1 VFVLAATNHLD
12 KIDGA
17 VLDRLSEKIEVPFPT
32 EAQRERLLTVFLSK
46 YRNVDFDVPALAAE
60 LATRTGDVGGRD
72 LRQLVIRASQE
83 AAQRA
88 EEAGTPDRIVITRA
102 DLEKQFAPKGE
113 KVTEEQIQK
122 VWSEIVLKPEVKDS
136 LLDMIR
142 MFNRGDKA
150 AAKGLLLYG
159 PPGTGKTEIARK
171 IAKST
176 GCKFLEVKPS
186 DLKAG
191 YVGQSGKQV
200 KSVWDKARS
209 FGRCV
214 MFVDECDAVFGRRGG
229 VDTDAFADDVVT
241 SFLPEWDGA
250 GSTGQI
256 WVVGATNRR
265 DRFDDAII
273 SRFGTPIEIGL
284 PDAAQRVEILR
295 LEMKK
300 LERDVNVPDF
310 VGPATTGFAGRKLAE
325 LAKTVCILG
334 EKRGGVSDD
343 VWREVIGT
351 SAKATSSA
359 VDESAS
365 WDSLILQEA
374 TLKRLK
380 SICQMLRN
388 AETLRAQHID
398 VPRAALLFGPPGTG
412 KTQVARTLAN
422 ESGLAFIAASPSDLK
437 AGYVGQSGQKVRE
450 LFERARGV
458 APCILFID
466 EIESTAS
473 SRDGGKSDQFTGEIV
488 NELLTQMDGVKKKTG
503 DVFVLA
509 ATNHPGMIDAAVL
522 SRFEERI
529 EIPNPGLDERRLMIK
544 TFIGK
549 RRVDFDVEH
558 TAHELAALSE
568 GMSGRDLSSL
578 VRRAS
583 QQAAQRAMDEGTAD
597 QVVITRADL
606 LGPMA
611 VSGR

>member
-1 VFVLAATNHLD
+1 
-12 KIDGA
+12 
-17 VLDRLSEKIEVPFPT
+17 VP
-32 EAQRERLLTVFLSK
+32 V
-46 YRNVDFDVPALAAE
+46 LAAE
-60 LATRTGDVGGRD
+60 LAKRTGDVGGRD
-72 LRQLVIRASQE
+72 LRQLVIRAAQE

-88 EEAGTPDRIVITRA
+88 EEAGTPDRIVLTRA
-102 DLEKQFAPKGE
+102 DLLKQFAPKGE
-113 KVTEEQIQK
+113 QVTEEQIQE

-200 KSVWDKARS
+200 KAVWDKARS

-214 MFVDECDAVFGRRGG
+214 MFVDESDAVFGRRGG

-273 SRFGTPIEIGL
+273 SRFGTPLEIGL

-300 LERDVNVPDF
+300 LERDVAVPDF
-310 VGPATTGFAGRKLAE
+310 VGPATSGFAGRKLAE
-325 LAKTVCILG
+325 LAKTVCVLG
-334 EKRGGVSDD
+334 EKRGGVTED
-343 VWREVIGT
+343 VWRQVIGT

-359 VDESAS
+359 VDETAG
-365 WDSLILQEA
+365 WDSLILQEP
-374 TLKRLK
+374 TIKRLK
-380 SICQMLRN
+380 SICQMLKN
-388 AETLRAQHID
+388 AEMLRAQKID
-398 VPRAALLFGPPGTG
+398 VPKALLLFGPPGTG
-412 KTQVARTLAN
+412 KTQIARTLAN
-422 ESGLAFIAASPSDLK
+422 ESGLAFVAAGPSDLK
-437 AGYVGQSGQKVRE
+437 AGYTGQSGQLVRS
-450 LFERARGV
+450 LFERARGT

-466 EIESTAS
+466 EIESGAA
-473 SRDGGKSDQFTGEIV
+473 SRDGGKTDQFTGEIV
-488 NELLTQMDGVKKKTG
+488 NELLTQMDGVKKATG

-509 ATNHPGMIDAAVL
+509 ATNHPKLVDAAVL
-522 SRFEERI
+522 SRFGERI
-529 EIPNPGLDERRLMIK
+529 EIPNPGIDERTRMIT
-544 TFIGK
+544 TFIGE
-549 RRVDFDVEH
+549 RRVDFDVDQ
-558 TAHELAALSE
+558 TAREVAQLTD
-568 GMSGRDLSSL
+568 GMSGRDLNRL
-578 VRRAS
+578 VSRAS
-583 QQAAQRAMDEGTAD
+583 QQSLQRAMDAGD
-597 QVVITRADL
+597 MRNIVMSRDDL
-606 LGPMA
+606 VGQLSPT
-611 VSGR
+611 GR